1 MLKKLLIF
9 FIALAPIALVA
20 QDLKLAYINS
30 QEVFTAMPELSGI
43 ETQLTEKQEQI
54 TKNGQALIDE
64 YNKKAEEFEAASAT
78 SSEAIKQDQMT
89 QLQSI
94 QQRYQ
99 MFLQNSQKEMEQ
111 LQEQL
116 LSPINQK
123 IHDAIQAIGA
133 ANNYTYIFDVS
144 NMQSPIV
151 YTHPSAINITAEVKT
166 RLGIQ

>member
-30 QEVFTAMPELSGI
+30 QEVFAAMPELSGI

-54 TKNGQALIDE
+54 TKNGQALIEE
-64 YNKKAEEFEAASAT
+64 YNKKAEEFETNSAT
-78 SSEAIKQDQMT
+78 ASDALKQDQMA

-99 MFLQNSQKEMEQ
+99 MFLQNSQQEMDQ
-111 LQEQL
+111 LQQQL
-116 LSPINQK
+116 LGPVNQK
-123 IHDAIQAIGA
+123 ISDAIQAIGA
-133 ANNYTYIFDVS
+133 ANNYTFVFDVS

-151 YTHPSAINITAEVKT
+151 YTHPTAINITQEVKT

>member
-9 FIALAPIALVA
+9 IIALVPASLVA
-20 QDLKLAYINS
+20 QDLKIAYVNS

-43 ETQLTEKQEQI
+43 ETQLNEKQEQI
-54 TKNGQALIDE
+54 SKNGQALIDE
-64 YNKKAEEFEAASAT
+64 FNKKAQEFEAASAT
-78 SSEAIKQDQMT
+78 ASEALKQDQQA

-99 MFLQNSQKEMEQ
+99 LFLQNSQQEMEQ
-111 LQEQL
+111 LQQQL
-116 LSPINQK
+116 LSPVNQK

-144 NMQSPIV
+144 NMQSPVV
-151 YTHPSAINITAEVKT
+151 YTHPSAVNITPDVKT

>member
-30 QEVFTAMPELSGI
+30 QEVFAAMPELSGI

-54 TKNGQALIDE
+54 TKNGQALIEE
-64 YNKKAEEFEAASAT
+64 YNNKAEEFEANSAT
-78 SSEAIKQDQMT
+78 ASDALKQDQMA

-99 MFLQNSQKEMEQ
+99 MFLQNSQQEMDQ
-111 LQEQL
+111 LQQQL
-116 LSPINQK
+116 LGPVNQK
-123 IHDAIQAIGA
+123 ISDAIQAIGA
-133 ANNYTYIFDVS
+133 TNNYTFVFDVS

-151 YTHPSAINITAEVKT
+151 YTHPTAINITQEVKT

>member
-30 QEVFTAMPELSGI
+30 QEVFAAMPELSGI

-54 TKNGQALIDE
+54 TKNGQALIEE
-64 YNKKAEEFEAASAT
+64 YNKKAEEFEANSAT
-78 SSEAIKQDQMT
+78 ASDALKQDQMA

-99 MFLQNSQKEMEQ
+99 MFLQNSQQEMDQ
-111 LQEQL
+111 LQQQL
-116 LSPINQK
+116 LGPVNQK
-123 IHDAIQAIGA
+123 ISDAIQAIGA
-133 ANNYTYIFDVS
+133 ANNYTFVFDVS

-151 YTHPSAINITAEVKT
+151 YTHPTAINITQEVKT

>member
-116 LSPINQK
+116 LSHIK
-123 IHDAIQAIGA
+123 IGRA
-133 ANNYTYIFDVS
+133 
-144 NMQSPIV
+144 
-151 YTHPSAINITAEVKT
+151 
-166 RLGIQ
+166 

>member
-9 FIALAPIALVA
+9 IIALVPAVLVA
-20 QDLKLAYINS
+20 QDLKIAYINS
-30 QEVFTAMPELSGI
+30 QEVFAAMPELSGI

-54 TKNGQALIDE
+54 SKNGQALVDE
-64 YNKKAEEFEAASAT
+64 FNKKAEEFEAASTTA
-78 SSEAIKQDQMT
+78 SEALKKDQQA

-99 MFLQNSQKEMEQ
+99 LYLQNSQQEMEQ
-111 LQEQL
+111 LQQQL
-116 LSPINQK
+116 LGPVNQK

-133 ANNYTYIFDVS
+133 TNNYTYIFDVS

-151 YTHPSAINITAEVKT
+151 YTHPSAINITQEVKT
-166 RLGIQ
+166 RLGVK